1 MAEAVVGQNRDHV
14 AGGNR
19 TVELTG
25 FTGRADHHEGLAV
38 ELFGDLLGFR
48 LALEVAGFEHRAL
61 GFETGLVGGI
71 GAQRLALGQ
80 QEVAGVAVA
89 NLYGFAH
96 LAELGDAF
104 KKNDVHCSVLSGSC
118 QVLELGPEPV
128 AVRVRAVSN
137 SPRNRKNANGTVKR
151 TVER

>member
-1 MAEAVVGQNRDHV
+1 MLKPLSARTCDHV

-25 FTGRADHHEGLAV
+25 FAGRTHDHEGLAV
-38 ELFGDLLGFR
+38 ELLGDLLGFR
-48 LALEVAGFEHRAL
+48 LALEVAGFEHRTL

-104 KKNDVHCSVLSGSC
+104 KKDDVHCSVLSGSC